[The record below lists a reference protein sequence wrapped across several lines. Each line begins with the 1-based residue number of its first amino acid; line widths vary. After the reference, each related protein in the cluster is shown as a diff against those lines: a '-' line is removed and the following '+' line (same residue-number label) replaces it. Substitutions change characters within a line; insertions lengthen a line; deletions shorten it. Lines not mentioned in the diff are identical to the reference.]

1 MAVLVVVDV
10 PTAAVLLTNTTKLID
25 CDTLVPRDAT
35 TALIALPLIPKSMPD
50 AVSPVVTSVRAT
62 PGALL
67 QTAEP
72 GTYVKPSG
80 KVSDNANLP
89 AAAPVL
95 LKLMVYV
102 VYTQPGTTVVA
113 PATVAAQVG
122 DDTERGPPVDA
133 AGHVPPLAD
142 HATAGALMALVTL
155 NAATVVRFTWSL
167 SAADTLAAA
176 YRGRDAVIGVA
187 VMVAVLNTGVG
198 KVADGGI
205 V

>member
-1 MAVLVVVDV
+1 MLVVVDV
-10 PTAAVLLTNTTKLID
+10 PIAAVLLTNTTKLID
-25 CDTLVPRDAT
+25 CDTLVPRDVT
-35 TALIALPLIPKSMPD
+35 TALIAPPVIPKSMPD
-50 AVSPVVTSVRAT
+50 AVSPVVASVRAT

-72 GTYVKPSG
+72 GTYVKPVG

-89 AAAPVL
+89 AAPPVL

-102 VYTQPGTTVVA
+102 VYTQPGALGAA
-113 PATVAAQVG
+113 PATVRAQDA
-122 DDTERGPPVDA
+122 DDERGPLVDA

-167 SAADTLAAA
+167 SDADWLAAA
-176 YRGRDAVIGVA
+176 YRGKDAVIGVA
-187 VMVAVLNTGVG
+187 LMVAVSNTVGV
-198 KVADGGI
+198 VADGGI

>member
-25 CDTLVPRDAT
+25 CDTLVPRDVT
-35 TALIALPLIPKSMPD
+35 TALIAPPVIPKSMPD
-50 AVSPVVTSVRAT
+50 AVSPVVASVRAT

-72 GTYVKPSG
+72 GTYVKPVC

-89 AAAPVL
+89 GAPPVL

-102 VYTQPGTTVVA
+102 GYTQPGTTVVA
-113 PATVAAQVG
+113 PATVAAQ
-122 DDTERGPPVDA
+122 DADAERGPPVDA
-133 AGHVPPLAD
+133 AGHVPPFAD

-198 KVADGGI
+198 KVADPGI